1 MLSTTPRV
9 VWTRDAGRTSW
20 ACLDGKLC
28 LIYEAD
34 DAYHVQ
40 KNRSMFDLSITVM
53 FSFQS
58 REWGFLFSI
67 CHHQCFSTY
76 FAKMTTW

>member
-40 KNRSMFDLSITVM
+40 KN
-53 FSFQS
+53 
-58 REWGFLFSI
+58 
-67 CHHQCFSTY
+67 
-76 FAKMTTW
+76 